1 MELTIGKKIK
11 EVFENSGLKPAFVAT
26 ELNTSIR
33 NLYYDFEKDTLPTDR
48 LNGWCKVLN
57 FNFYNFVMQAAGI
70 EAPLVAEPAAV
81 YEKKQALKISLL
93 IELDRF

>member
-33 NLYYDFEKDTLPTDR
+33 NLYYDFD
-48 LNGWCKVLN
+48 W
-57 FNFYNFVMQAAGI
+57 
-70 EAPLVAEPAAV
+70 
-81 YEKKQALKISLL
+81 
-93 IELDRF
+93 